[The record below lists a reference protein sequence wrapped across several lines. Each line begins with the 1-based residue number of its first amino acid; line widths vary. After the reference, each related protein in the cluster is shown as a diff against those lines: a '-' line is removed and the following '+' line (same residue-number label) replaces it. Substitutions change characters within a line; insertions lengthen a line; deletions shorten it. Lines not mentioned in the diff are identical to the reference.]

1 MNALE
6 TLAERGIVNTVSDPA
21 LGDLFAKEMVSF
33 YCGYDP
39 SFKSLQIGNLFAIVT
54 MRRLQ
59 LLGHRPVV
67 LVGGATGS
75 IGDPSGRSTER
86 NLLDMETV
94 ESNVACIRGQL
105 EKLIDFDPAS
115 KNGAFIVNNY
125 EWLSKFNFLD
135 FLRDVGRRFRV
146 SDMMARESVK
156 RRMESEDGVSYT
168 EFSYQILQ
176 AYDYLHLFQAHGVRL
191 QIGGGDQ
198 WGNITAGIDLV
209 RRVEQAQTFGLVIPL
224 VTDSK
229 GQKFGKSLG
238 GTVYLDPEIS
248 SPYQMYQFLMN
259 AEDVCVVDYLKYYTF
274 LSLDEIQ
281 DLAKEVEERPE
292 QRTAQRRL
300 ASEVVK
306 FVHGDQGLAQ
316 AEKATA
322 IFFGEAVENVSDADL
337 QGIFAEV
344 PKVDLPKD
352 QLAAGINVVDLLAA
366 TPLWKGK
373 NDVRRS
379 IEQNGAY
386 LNNRPVT
393 GVDMRITTA
402 DLASAGALVVRKGKK
417 NYALVRVV

>member
-6 TLAERGIVNTVSDPA
+6 TLTERGIVNTVSDPA

-59 LLGHRPVV
+59 KMGHRPVV
-67 LVGGATGS
+67 LVGGATGC

-86 NLLDMETV
+86 NLLDMDLV
-94 ESNVACIRGQL
+94 ESNVAAIRKQL
-105 EKLIDFDPAS
+105 ESLIDFS
-115 KNGAFIVNNY
+115 EGKNAAILVNNY

-146 SDMMARESVK
+146 SEMLARESVK
-156 RRMESEDGVSYT
+156 RRMESEDGVSFT

-176 AYDYLHLFQAHGVRL
+176 AYDYLHLYQTHGVRL
-191 QIGGGDQ
+191 QMGGGDQ

-209 RRVEQAQTFGLVIPL
+209 RRVESAQVFGLVVPL

-238 GTVYLDPEIS
+238 GTVYIDPEIS

-274 LSLDEIQ
+274 LSMDEIAE
-281 DLAKEVEERPE
+281 LAREVAERPE

-300 ASEVVK
+300 ASEVVT
-306 FVHGDQGLAQ
+306 FVHGPQGLAQ

-322 IFFGEAVENVSDADL
+322 IFFGEAIDNVSDDDL
-337 QGIFAEV
+337 AGIFAEV
-344 PKVDLPKD
+344 PRVELPRD
-352 QLAAGINVVDLLAA
+352 QLAAGMNVVDLLAA

-373 NDVRRS
+373 NDARRS
-379 IEQNGAY
+379 IEQHGAY
-386 LNNRPVT
+386 INNRPVEA
-393 GVDMRITTA
+393 VDRTVTTA
-402 DLASAGALVVRKGKK
+402 DLASAGAMVVRKGKK
-417 NYALVRVV
+417 NYALIKLV

>member
-6 TLAERGIVNTVSDPA
+6 ILSARGIVNTVSDPA

-39 SFKSLQIGNLFAIVT
+39 SFKSLQIGNLFAITT

-59 LLGHRPVV
+59 DLGHRPVV
-67 LVGGATGS
+67 LVGGATGC

-86 NLLDMETV
+86 NLLDMDTV
-94 ESNVACIRGQL
+94 QNNVVCIRRQL
-105 EKLIDFDPAS
+105 ESIIDFGGS
-115 KNGAFIVNNY
+115 KNGAILVNNND
-125 EWLSKFNFLD
+125 WLSKFNFLD

-146 SDMMARESVK
+146 SEMLARESVK

-168 EFSYQILQ
+168 EFTYQILQ
-176 AYDYLHLFQAHGVRL
+176 AYDYLHLYQNHGVRL
-191 QIGGGDQ
+191 QCGGGDQ

-209 RRVEQAQTFGLVIPL
+209 RRVAQAQVFGMVIPL

-274 LSLDEIQ
+274 LSLEEIA
-281 DLAKEVEERPE
+281 DLEREVKERPE
-292 QRTAQRRL
+292 QRIAQRTL

-306 FVHGDQGLAQ
+306 FVHGAPGLAQ

-322 IFFGEAVENVSDADL
+322 IFFGEAVEDVSDADL
-337 QGIFAEV
+337 AGIFAEV
-344 PKVDLPKD
+344 PKVDLPRD
-352 QLAAGINVVDLLAA
+352 QLSAGINIVDLLAS

-379 IEQNGAY
+379 IEQHGAY
-386 LNNRPVT
+386 LNNRPVESA
-393 GVDMRITTA
+393 DMTVNA
-402 DLASAGALVVRKGKK
+402 GSLASAGALVVRKGKK
-417 NYALVRVV
+417 NYALIKVI